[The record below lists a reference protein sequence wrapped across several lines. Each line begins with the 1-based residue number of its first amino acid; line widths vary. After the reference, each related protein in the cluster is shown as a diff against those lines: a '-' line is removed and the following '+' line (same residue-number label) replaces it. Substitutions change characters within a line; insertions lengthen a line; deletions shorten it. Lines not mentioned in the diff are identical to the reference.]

1 MKIVIIDV
9 FVKDFK
15 MIGMTR
21 KIKVPVVNKIT
32 IKIKYLNIFF
42 VLGRSIITR
51 RGLGRPALLAVAV
64 VSN

>member
-1 MKIVIIDV
+1 
-9 FVKDFK
+9 

-21 KIKVPVVNKIT
+21 KIKVPIVNKIT
-32 IKIKYLNIFF
+32 IKIKYLNLFF